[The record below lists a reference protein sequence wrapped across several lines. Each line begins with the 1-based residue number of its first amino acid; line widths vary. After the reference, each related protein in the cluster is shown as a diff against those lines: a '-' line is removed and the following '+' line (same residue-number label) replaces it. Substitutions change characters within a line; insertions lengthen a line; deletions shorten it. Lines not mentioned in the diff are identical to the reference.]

1 MADETREIVVTDIRV
16 PFLSLVIFLVKL
28 AIASIPAW
36 IILAFLWMIVA
47 MLFGG
52 FAGIGMHGRF

>member
-1 MADETREIVVTDIRV
+1 MADETREVIVTGIRM
-16 PFLSLVIFLVKL
+16 PFWALVIFLVKL
-28 AIASIPAW
+28 VLASIPAW
-36 IILAFLWMIVA
+36 FILAFLWMAIV